1 VGIGLIIAIYTLVP
15 KMDRTQVIKLM
26 EEGVSS
32 AGIIILITGA
42 GGSLGQVLRD
52 SGAGDYVAKLI
63 AGTGLPAI
71 LYRSSLLLW

>member
-1 VGIGLIIAIYTLVP
+1 MKLTSPVVNYILFFGSPVIAVGIGLIIAIYTLVP

-42 GGSLGQVLRD
+42 GGSLGQSTKRQ
-52 SGAGDYVAKLI
+52 
-63 AGTGLPAI
+63 
-71 LYRSSLLLW
+71 RSR